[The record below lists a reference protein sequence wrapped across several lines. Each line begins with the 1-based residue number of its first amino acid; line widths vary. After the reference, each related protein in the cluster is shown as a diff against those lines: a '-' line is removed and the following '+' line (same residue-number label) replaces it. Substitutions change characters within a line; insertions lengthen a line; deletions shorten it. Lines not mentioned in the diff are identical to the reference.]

1 VLKVSEVFTSIEGE
15 VTGHHQGRITTFIR
29 MFGCNL
35 DCSYCDT
42 EYAKGEGEY
51 EEVDIKE
58 LADSVK
64 TPNVTITG
72 GEPLFQ
78 KGTARLIYL
87 LSSGEKRVTLETN
100 GCFELPE
107 VTKHPAVSVVMDHK
121 VPADF
126 FTNTIHKNNSY
137 HLAQKDVVKF
147 VIWNRNGFD
156 YVLDNKH
163 KYPYVGLIAVSG
175 CEGFVSGKT
184 VMEWILNSD
193 LKNDHR
199 VVVNCQ
205 LHKLMEVK

>member
-1 VLKVSEVFTSIEGE
+1 MLKVNEVFTSIEGE
-15 VTGHHQGRITTFIR
+15 VTRHHQGRITTFIR

-42 EYAKGEGEY
+42 EYAKEGDGF

-72 GEPLFQ
+72 GEPLHQ
-78 KGTARLIYL
+78 KDTVRLIAEL
-87 LSSGEKRVTLETN
+87 VAKGKFVSLETN
-100 GCFELPE
+100 GTYELPSI
-107 VTKHPAVSVVMDHK
+107 TRHPAVSVVMDHK

-126 FTNTIHKNNSY
+126 FTNTTNQNNGY
-137 HLAQKDVVKF
+137 LLTQKDVVKF
-147 VIWNRNGFD
+147 VIWNRTGFD
-156 YVLDNKH
+156 YVLDNVH
-163 KYPYVGLIAVSG
+163 RYPYVGLIAVSG